1 MRIMTDTN
9 ILVSAILFPNSIAK
23 RVLERIMIEH
33 QFVLCSYIIDELHQV
48 FEKKFWYK
56 IEILEPFLL
65 ELSFELIY
73 TPKRIEFSE
82 YPNIRDKNDLP
93 ILVSAILSDV
103 DIFITGDKDF
113 HAVDIEKPQIITL
126 KDFEQFQ

>member
-23 RVLERIMIEH
+23 KVLERIVVEH
-33 QFVLCSYIIDELHQV
+33 QLALCSYIIDELHQV
-48 FEKKFWYK
+48 FERKFWSK
-56 IEILEPFLL
+56 IDILEQFLL

-73 TPKRIEFSE
+73 TPKRIEPSE
-82 YPNIRDKNDLP
+82 YPSIRDRNDLP
-93 ILVSAILSDV
+93 ILISAILSDI

-113 HAVDIEKPQIITL
+113 HTVDIEKPQIITL
-126 KDFEQFQ
+126 KDFDQLQ

>member
-9 ILVSAILFPNSIAK
+9 ILISAILFPNSIAK
-23 RVLERIMIEH
+23 KVLERIVIEH
-33 QFVLCSYIIDELHQV
+33 QLVLCSYIIDELHQV
-48 FEKKFWYK
+48 FERKSWNK

-73 TPKRIEFSE
+73 TPKRIESRE
-82 YPNIRDKNDLP
+82 YPSIRDRNDLP

-113 HAVDIEKPQIITL
+113 HTVDIEKPQIITL
-126 KDFEQFQ
+126 KDFDQLQ

>member
-9 ILVSAILFPNSIAK
+9 ILISAILFPNSIAK
-23 RVLERIMIEH
+23 KVLERIVVEH
-33 QFVLCSYIIDELHQV
+33 QLVLCSYIIDELHQV
-48 FEKKFWYK
+48 FERKFWNK

-73 TPKRIEFSE
+73 TPKRIESSD
-82 YPNIRDKNDLP
+82 YPSIRDRNDLP

-113 HAVDIEKPQIITL
+113 HTVDIEKPQIITL
-126 KDFEQFQ
+126 KDFEQLQ

>member
-23 RVLERIMIEH
+23 KILERIMIEH
-33 QFVLCSYIIDELHQV
+33 QLVLCSYIIDELHKV

-56 IEILEPFLL
+56 IEVLEPFLL
-65 ELSFELIY
+65 ELSFELVY
-73 TPKRIEFSE
+73 TPKRFDPNE
-82 YPNIRDKNDLP
+82 YPSIRDRNDLP
-93 ILVSAILSDV
+93 ILVSAIFSDV

>member
-9 ILVSAILFPNSIAK
+9 ILVSAILFPNFAK
-23 RVLERIMIEH
+23 RILERIVIEH
-33 QFVLCSYIIDELHQV
+33 QLVLCSFIIEELHQV

-56 IEILEPFLL
+56 IEVLEPFLL
-65 ELSFELIY
+65 ELSFELVY
-73 TPKRIEFSE
+73 TPKRFDPDD
-82 YPNIRDKNDLP
+82 YPGIRDQNDLP

>member
-9 ILVSAILFPNSIAK
+9 ILISAILFPNSIAK
-23 RVLERIMIEH
+23 RVLEKILVEH
-33 QFVLCSYIIDELHQV
+33 QLVLCSYIIDEIHKV
-48 FEKKFWYK
+48 FECKFWDK
-56 IEILEPFLL
+56 IEIVEPFLL
-65 ELSFELIY
+65 ELSFELVY
-73 TPKRIEFSE
+73 TPKRINPGE

-93 ILVSAILSDV
+93 ILVSTIFSDV

-113 HAVDIEKPQIITL
+113 HAVDIEKPRIITL

>member
-1 MRIMTDTN
+1 MTDTN

-23 RVLERIMIEH
+23 KVLERIMIEH
-33 QFVLCSYIIDELHQV
+33 QLVLCSYIIDELHQL

-56 IEILEPFLL
+56 IEVLEPFLL
-65 ELSFELIY
+65 ELSFELVY
-73 TPKRIEFSE
+73 TPKRIESDG
-82 YPNIRDKNDLP
+82 YPSIRDRNDLP

-103 DIFITGDKDF
+103 DFFITGDKDF

>member
-9 ILVSAILFPNSIAK
+9 ILISAILFPNSIAK
-23 RVLERIMIEH
+23 RVLEKILVEH
-33 QFVLCSYIIDELHQV
+33 QLVLCSYIIDEIHKV
-48 FEKKFWYK
+48 FESKFWDK
-56 IEILEPFLL
+56 IEIVEPFLL
-65 ELSFELIY
+65 ELSFELVY
-73 TPKRIEFSE
+73 TPKRINPDE

-93 ILVSAILSDV
+93 ILVSAILSDI

-113 HAVDIEKPQIITL
+113 HAVDIEKPRIITL